1 MTDNTRV
8 PQRAAAQSEPATSGR
23 GTLRLVARILAI
35 FFILQV
41 PAAVLLHYSDFAL
54 PWVAVAMA
62 GFVFTVGA
70 VWQWTRA
77 TALAEM
83 GTEQR

>member
-1 MTDNTRV
+1 M
-8 PQRAAAQSEPATSGR
+8 SGKATAR
-23 GTLRLVARILAI
+23 IVARILTI

-70 VWQWTRA
+70 VWQWTLA
-77 TALAEM
+77 TALTEID
-83 GTEQR
+83 TEQR